1 VGDLSGLYG
10 KLNITNNSG
19 QIKAT
24 GLCPDC
30 IKDYH
35 PKASAVDMTALY
47 NTWASIVFHG
57 TNTSAAER
65 ILCADIKMA

>member
-10 KLNITNNSG
+10 NLTVTNNSG

-30 IKDYH
+30 IKDYN
-35 PKASAVDMTALY
+35 PRASAVDKTALY

-57 TNTSAAER
+57 ADAESEC
-65 ILCADIKMA
+65 ILCADIKMV